1 MKKFILIVIILL
13 VNNCGYSPI
22 LKDINEKKFQIIV
35 KKINGDK
42 SINKIINRK
51 LKRYSQEN
59 IENIFFITANSSF
72 KKTILSKDQTGRIS
86 DLNLSAKINF
96 IIEYDN
102 KNKSFNFEE
111 SLNIKQLS
119 DFSEQK
125 NYENKVK
132 ENLVD
137 SIVGQLIL
145 KLNSI

>member
-13 VNNCGYSPI
+13 INNCGYSPI
-22 LKDINEKKFQIIV
+22 LKDINEKNFQIIV
-35 KKINGDK
+35 KKIDGDK

-59 IENIFFITANSSF
+59 IENIFFINANSSF

-86 DLNLSAKINF
+86 DLNLSAKIDF

>member
-1 MKKFILIVIILL
+1 MKKFILIIIILL
-13 VNNCGYSPI
+13 INNCGYSPI

-35 KKINGDK
+35 KKIDGDK
-42 SINKIINRK
+42 SINKVINRK

-72 KKTILSKDQTGRIS
+72 KKTILSKDKTGRIS
-86 DLNLSAKINF
+86 DLNLSTKINF

>member
-22 LKDINEKKFQIIV
+22 LKDINDKKFQIIV
-35 KKINGDK
+35 KKIDGDK

-132 ENLVD
+132 ENLID
-137 SIVGQLIL
+137 SIIGQLIL